1 MKHAFRLLALVLALA
16 LSLSVFTAFAEEAA
30 DPVLFTF
37 DGEEITLSQVDYALY
52 SMYQNGYVEDA
63 SDYDSAI
70 QALIQN
76 KVILAKIAELGLDQF
91 TAEEEAALMADAE
104 AEWQEALDLYVSY
117 FLAED
122 TPEARAACYEEAE
135 LYYAMYGYDVNAL
148 FESYK
153 TDAAYDKLEQY
164 ILETNPITVSDE
176 EITATFREFA
186 ESDQQMYEGNI
197 FYYEYYVLYYGYDS
211 WYIPDGYRGII
222 HILLNVDEEL
232 LTAYS
237 DAQALYEET
246 PTDENKAAVDAAKAA
261 ILASKQDVIDEIY
274 ARLEKGEAFTA
285 LIAAYGEDP
294 GMENEVNLNNGYQV
308 HPESVVWDPAFVEGA
323 FSEKMQQPG
332 DVSDPVIGSYGI
344 HILYYL
350 RDIPGGIVPLDTE
363 IYDYIKTELENLQEN
378 SVLSAMVTEWT
389 ASHDI
394 VYFEDAIAAAK
405 ATSSTQE

>member
-1 MKHAFRLLALVLALA
+1 MKHEFRLLALVLALA
-16 LSLSVFTAFAEEAA
+16 MSLSVMTAFAEEAA

-52 SMYQNGYVEDA
+52 NMYQGGYVEDP

-70 QALIQN
+70 SALIQN
-76 KVILAKIAELGLDQF
+76 KVILAKIAELGFDQF

-122 TPEARAACYEEAE
+122 TPEARVACYEEAE

-153 TDAAYDKLEQY
+153 SNAAFDKLEQY
-164 ILETNPITVSDE
+164 ILDTNPITVTDE

-222 HILLNVDEEL
+222 HILLSADEEL
-232 LTAYS
+232 
-237 DAQALYEET
+237 ALEQ
-246 PTDENKAAVDAAKAA
+246 AVDQKADQFV
-261 ILASKQDVIDEIY
+261 S
-274 ARLEKGEAFTA
+274 
-285 LIAAYGEDP
+285 
-294 GMENEVNLNNGYQV
+294 
-308 HPESVVWDPAFVEGA
+308 ESVESAFVFREVRA
-323 FSEKMQQPG
+323 
-332 DVSDPVIGSYGI
+332 
-344 HILYYL
+344 
-350 RDIPGGIVPLDTE
+350 
-363 IYDYIKTELENLQEN
+363 
-378 SVLSAMVTEWT
+378 
-389 ASHDI
+389 
-394 VYFEDAIAAAK
+394 
-405 ATSSTQE
+405 